1 MKTFVTAIIVSHNS
15 ADFLEQTIAATKS
28 QNVDQLIIVETGD
41 AENPNAINYTIYTPI
56 WTERGGYDKEMSE
69 VALCPDNE
77 CGVIIS

>member
-1 MKTFVTAIIVSHNS
+1 MAQARRLQNGFVNMRVC
-15 ADFLEQTIAATKS
+15 DLLQ
-28 QNVDQLIIVETGD
+28 QLAQICS
-41 AENPNAINYTIYTPI
+41 ENPNAINYTIYTPI